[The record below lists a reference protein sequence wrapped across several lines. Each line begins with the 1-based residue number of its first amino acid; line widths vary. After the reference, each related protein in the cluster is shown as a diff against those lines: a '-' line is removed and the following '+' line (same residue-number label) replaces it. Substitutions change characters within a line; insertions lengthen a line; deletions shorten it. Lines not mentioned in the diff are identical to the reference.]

1 MNVIQ
6 THLTLPEGWTKG
18 AVMALISEVAP
29 HIGLRPA
36 RLAVLNYIIGRTR
49 ASDWTSPHREPV
61 FFGAQD
67 LAAVELGKTSRQL
80 RTDEAALAKL
90 GLIVKRVAANGAR
103 YGRAGL
109 GLILTPL
116 IARLEE
122 FIALRDRLRAERRHL
137 RALKDLRS
145 LRLRHMKRCIAA
157 LPSSA
162 IKDPEIVKIL
172 ASFDKWPRS
181 DALSRLGL
189 ERLNAHLK
197 ASSDLC
203 SSLDDWLEKRG
214 LSSDQP
220 AENFRPFTQNTREE
234 TQTVKTP
241 PAVDN
246 SERHAEIAQSES
258 PSSIPCPA
266 PPALTPENL
275 YRIAGDGLRMM
286 LDASRDQNRPLKE
299 RDIIEAAWAL
309 LPMLDIHTSVW
320 HEGQSTLGDHGLA
333 FCLLLVDAQRDHPSY
348 PVRNPG
354 GLMREL
360 IRRAKAGRLDFDASV
375 AALQKR
381 RNGVR

>member
-67 LAAVELGKTSRQL
+67 LAAVELGKTSRQF

-145 LRLRHMKRCIAA
+145 LRLRHMKRCIAI

-162 IKDPEIVKIL
+162 KKDPGVADIL
-172 ASFDKWPRS
+172 ARYDEWPRS

-189 ERLNAHLK
+189 ERLAAHLQCC
-197 ASSDLC
+197 AELC
-203 SSLDDWLEKRG
+203 NRIDDWLENHG
-214 LSSDQP
+214 LSSGQP
-220 AENFRPFTQNTREE
+220 AENFRPFKQNTREE

-241 PAVDN
+241 LAVDN
-246 SERHAEIAQSES
+246 SERHAEIAQSELPS
-258 PSSIPCPA
+258 PISCPA
-266 PPALTPENL
+266 PPSLTPENL

-286 LDASRDQNRPLKE
+286 IDASRDQNRPLKE
-299 RDIIEAAWAL
+299 HDIIEAAWAL
-309 LPMLDIHTSVW
+309 LPMLDIHASVW
-320 HEGQSTLGDHGLA
+320 HDGQSTLADHGLA

-360 IRRAKAGRLDFDASV
+360 IRRAKAGRLDFDASL

-381 RNGVR
+381 RNRVR

>member
-1 MNVIQ
+1 M
-6 THLTLPEGWTKG
+6 
-18 AVMALISEVAP
+18 
-29 HIGLRPA
+29 
-36 RLAVLNYIIGRTR
+36 
-49 ASDWTSPHREPV
+49 

-122 FIALRDRLRAERRHL
+122 FIALRDRLRAERRKL

-162 IKDPEIVKIL
+162 INDPEIVKIL
-172 ASFDKWPRS
+172 ASFDEWPRS

-203 SSLDDWLEKRG
+203 NSLDDWLEKHG

-246 SERHAEIAQSES
+246 SGRHAEIAQSEP

-309 LPMLDIHTSVW
+309 LPMLDIHASVW

>member
-189 ERLNAHLK
+189 ERLNAHLN
-197 ASSDLC
+197 
-203 SSLDDWLEKRG
+203 
-214 LSSDQP
+214 P
-220 AENFRPFTQNTREE
+220 
-234 TQTVKTP
+234 
-241 PAVDN
+241 
-246 SERHAEIAQSES
+246 HS
-258 PSSIPCPA
+258 PSK
-266 PPALTPENL
+266 ALISL
-275 YRIAGDGLRMM
+275 
-286 LDASRDQNRPLKE
+286 S
-299 RDIIEAAWAL
+299 
-309 LPMLDIHTSVW
+309 
-320 HEGQSTLGDHGLA
+320 
-333 FCLLLVDAQRDHPSY
+333 
-348 PVRNPG
+348 
-354 GLMREL
+354 
-360 IRRAKAGRLDFDASV
+360 
-375 AALQKR
+375 
-381 RNGVR
+381 